1 MTWTRR
7 PSIVLLS
14 LLVAVWS
21 GVVRCAPEGRL
32 AAQPW
37 TPPDPPPVLTEPA
50 GALTMS
56 PSLPVHG
63 QVLDGER
70 DVPLRGASIWSGSLD
85 TVTDADGRFSLGP
98 LPVGSPLVVKL
109 PGFARARLVAE
120 PGLLTIRLRPQV
132 VRGLYLSY
140 YGLGDAR
147 IRRRLLDLVERTELN
162 GLVIDVKGDRG
173 MIPYPTR
180 IPLALAAG
188 AQGPVRVE
196 NVEGLLAAL
205 RDQGVY
211 TVARIVA
218 FKDTVLAHHRP
229 DLAVMDGETGRP
241 WLDNEGLA
249 WVDPFREET
258 WAYLIAV
265 AREAAAKGFDEIQ
278 FDYLRFPSEGRLGAA
293 RYARPNTQANRLAAI
308 TEFLA
313 RTRRELGPTGVF
325 LSVAVFGY
333 TAFNGDDTRIG
344 QRVEE
349 LAAQVDY
356 LCPMVYPS
364 GYHLGIPGF
373 PNPVAHPYEVVRES
387 VSRIRRRSAHT
398 PARIRPWL
406 QDFRDY
412 GFDRRPFGAVEI
424 RAQIR
429 GATEAGAVGWMLW
442 NPRNDYTE
450 EALGPEPGRVQP
462 PTRS

>member
-1 MTWTRR
+1 MAGIAT
-7 PSIVLLS
+7 
-14 LLVAVWS
+14 
-21 GVVRCAPEGRL
+21 GRCAPDGRL

-37 TPPDPPPVLTEPA
+37 AREDAARAFTDPA
-50 GALTMS
+50 GAPPASDWLR
-56 PSLPVHG
+56 VHG

-70 DVPLRGASIWSGSLD
+70 DVPLQGASIWTGVREVITD
-85 TVTDADGRFSLGP
+85 TDGRFSLGL
-98 LPVGSPLVVKL
+98 LPAGSPLVVKL
-109 PGFARARLVAE
+109 PGFARARLGAE
-120 PGLLTIRLRPQV
+120 PGPLTIRLRPHV

-147 IRRRLLDLVERTELN
+147 TRRRVLDLVERTELN

-173 MIPYPTR
+173 MIPYVTR
-180 IPLALAAG
+180 VPLALAAG

-196 NVEGLLAAL
+196 HVEDLLAAL

-229 DLAVMDGETGRP
+229 DLAVADGETGRP
-241 WLDNEGLA
+241 WRDNEGLA

-278 FDYLRFPSEGRLGAA
+278 FDYLRFPSDGRVAAA

-308 TEFLA
+308 AEFLA

-325 LSVAVFGY
+325 LSVAIFGY
-333 TAFNGDDTRIG
+333 TAFNEDDTRIG

-373 PNPVAHPYEVVRES
+373 PNPVAHPYEVVRETIL
-387 VSRIRRRSAHT
+387 RIRRRSART
-398 PARIRPWL
+398 PARTRPWV

-412 GFDRRPFGAVEI
+412 AFDRRPFGAVEI

-429 GATEAGAVGWMLW
+429 GAAEAGAVGWMLW

-450 EALGPEPGRVQP
+450 EALGPEPGRLP
-462 PTRS
+462 APAR

>member
-1 MTWTRR
+1 MSRPRARR
-7 PSIVLLS
+7 TVPLL
-14 LLVAVWS
+14 LLLMA
-21 GVVRCAPEGRL
+21 GIATGGGPPDDGL
-32 AAQPW
+32 AAQPASA
-37 TPPDPPPVLTEPA
+37 DPASGSV
-50 GALTMS
+50 
-56 PSLPVHG
+56 PVHG
-63 QVLDGER
+63 QVLDRER
-70 DVPLRGASIWSGSLD
+70 DVPLAGASIWSGSQEA
-85 TVTDADGRFSLGP
+85 VTGVDGRFSLGP
-98 LPVGSPLVVKL
+98 LPAGSLLLVKV
-109 PGFARARLVAE
+109 PGYGRTRVVAE
-120 PGLLTIRLRPQV
+120 AGPLTIRLDPVV

-140 YGLGDAR
+140 YGFGDAR
-147 IRRRLLDLVERTELN
+147 IRRRALDLVERTELN

-173 MIPYPTR
+173 MIPYATR

-205 RDQGVY
+205 HDRGVY

-229 DLAVMDGETGRP
+229 DLAVTDSETGQP

-258 WAYLIAV
+258 WEYLIGV

-278 FDYLRFPSEGRLGAA
+278 FDYLRFPSEGRLATA

-308 TEFLA
+308 TGFLA

-333 TAFNGDDTRIG
+333 AAFNEDDTRIG

-349 LAAQVDY
+349 LAEEVDY

-373 PNPVAHPYEVVRES
+373 ANPVAHPYEVVRETI
-387 VSRIRRRSAHT
+387 SRIRRRSAHT
-398 PARIRPWL
+398 PARIRPWV

-412 GFDRRPFGAVEI
+412 AFDRRPFGVVEI

-442 NPRNDYTE
+442 NPRNDYTG
-450 EALGPEPGRVQP
+450 EALAPEPDRAP
-462 PTRS
+462 PPPR